1 MPLKLPI
8 DVVPVPFAAVPPVTV
23 PLTVALRRLMILSF
37 VIVPLPPTTLPMIA
51 FSIVTSLP
59 VAFPFATLV

>member
-8 DVVPVPFAAVPPVTV
+8 DVVP
-23 PLTVALRRLMILSF
+23 LTVALRRLIRLLF
-37 VIVPLPPTTLPMIA
+37 VLVPLPPITLPMIA